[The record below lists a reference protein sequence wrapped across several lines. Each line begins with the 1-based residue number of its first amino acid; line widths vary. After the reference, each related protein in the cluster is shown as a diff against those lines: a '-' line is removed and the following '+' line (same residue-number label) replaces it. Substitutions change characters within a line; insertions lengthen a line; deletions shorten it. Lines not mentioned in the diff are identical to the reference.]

1 METILQDIINSIQ
14 DVNVMLTLC
23 VVFTIFDTITGI
35 FKHFKAGNFKSS
47 EVRKGFL
54 NKIPWYLAILFGY
67 VIFIIIKNNILLV
80 TITIACLF
88 SEGSSICENFKEL
101 GVTIGGKDND

>member
-1 METILQDIINSIQ
+1 METILQDIVNSVQ
-14 DVNVMLTLC
+14 DVNIMLTLC
-23 VVFTIFDTITGI
+23 VVFTIFDTITGV
-35 FKHFKAGNFKSS
+35 FKHIKAGDFKSS

-67 VIFIIIKNNILLV
+67 IINIIIKNNILLV
-80 TITIACLF
+80 TVAIACLF

-101 GVTIGGKDND
+101 GVTLGGKEK

>member
-35 FKHFKAGNFKSS
+35 FKHFKAGDFKSS

-67 VIFIIIKNNILLV
+67 VIFIIIKNNILLI
-80 TITIACLF
+80 TTTIACLF

-101 GVTIGGKDND
+101 GVTIGGKNND